1 MPNWRFGRA
10 TDGCQTSDG
19 AAAIRRSTGRT
30 SIKNAA
36 PARRN
41 AACRG
46 NIAEAGKTLKVIY
59 RKSRAEPAPANM
71 MSEKGP
77 RRFARETAEFIKI
90 ARMED
95 ANNVHERDVESV
107 LFREDEAHATRP
119 RGKEQRD

>member
-1 MPNWRFGRA
+1 M
-10 TDGCQTSDG
+10 
-19 AAAIRRSTGRT
+19 
-30 SIKNAA
+30 
-36 PARRN
+36 
-41 AACRG
+41 
-46 NIAEAGKTLKVIY
+46 IY